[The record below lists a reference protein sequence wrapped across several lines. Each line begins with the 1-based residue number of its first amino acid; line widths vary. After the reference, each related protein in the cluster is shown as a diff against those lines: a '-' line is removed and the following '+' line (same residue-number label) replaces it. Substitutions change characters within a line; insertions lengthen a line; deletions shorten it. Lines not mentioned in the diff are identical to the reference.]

1 MAGLAPELRAHGE
14 WLVIAVRPGRDPFS
28 SLSYAVSETMDARQ
42 SAPSWA
48 KNPFEVLEAMKRQP
62 LVEVLSQL
70 LRVSGCGRLLLIADQ
85 FEELFTLCRDA
96 KVRDRWLEELIGV
109 GSDLGG
115 GVQALVSM
123 RSDYERRGKAQARS
137 METILNWPRVTLP
150 VMSDEEIRGVIERP
164 AIRLGVT
171 FEPGLVEQILTEF
184 CDHPGGLPMLQFMLT
199 LLWERQV
206 NRELTL
212 SDYRTLGGV
221 AGALAKYADD
231 VFDRLSE
238 DEQRQA
244 RRVLLQLVGLVEVA
258 APDGATDARRPLL
271 EHEVR
276 DGDWDM
282 IRHLSQERLLYLDQA
297 ESGEEVAELTH
308 ESLAWSWPRLE
319 EWIAEADKALR
330 ASDQIAD
337 RVAMRFSIGAGAANL
352 LPPPAD
358 MIAVGTTFAMMGRQI
373 AKAYD
378 LRVDREILRTAGISM
393 AQGIA
398 AASGAAYGGT
408 QLVKAFPGMSVW
420 VGLLIQP
427 PLVAA
432 IAYAVAATW
441 KFYFHV
447 VSAGGR
453 GPDNAELREFV
464 ITMFR
469 NKLGEVD
476 PVAMPT
482 RFGKWRG
489 RSKKAHHT

>member
-1 MAGLAPELRAHGE
+1 
-14 WLVIAVRPGRDPFS
+14 
-28 SLSYAVSETMDARQ
+28 
-42 SAPSWA
+42 
-48 KNPFEVLEAMKRQP
+48 
-62 LVEVLSQL
+62 
-70 LRVSGCGRLLLIADQ
+70 
-85 FEELFTLCRDA
+85 
-96 KVRDRWLEELIGV
+96 
-109 GSDLGG
+109 
-115 GVQALVSM
+115 
-123 RSDYERRGKAQARS
+123 

-308 ESLAWSWPRLE
+308 ESLAWSWP
-319 EWIAEADKALR
+319 
-330 ASDQIAD
+330 
-337 RVAMRFSIGAGAANL
+337 
-352 LPPPAD
+352 
-358 MIAVGTTFAMMGRQI
+358 
-373 AKAYD
+373 
-378 LRVDREILRTAGISM
+378 
-393 AQGIA
+393 
-398 AASGAAYGGT
+398 
-408 QLVKAFPGMSVW
+408 
-420 VGLLIQP
+420 
-427 PLVAA
+427 
-432 IAYAVAATW
+432 
-441 KFYFHV
+441 
-447 VSAGGR
+447 
-453 GPDNAELREFV
+453 
-464 ITMFR
+464 
-469 NKLGEVD
+469 
-476 PVAMPT
+476 
-482 RFGKWRG
+482 
-489 RSKKAHHT
+489 